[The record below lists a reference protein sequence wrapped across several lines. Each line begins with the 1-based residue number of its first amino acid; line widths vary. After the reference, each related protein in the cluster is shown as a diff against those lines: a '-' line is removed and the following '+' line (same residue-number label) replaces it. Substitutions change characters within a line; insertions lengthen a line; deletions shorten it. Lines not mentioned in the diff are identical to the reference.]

1 MQQPLAVKHRRVM
14 ACALSMAL
22 QGMVLTG
29 CMSGAERRQMNLQAD
44 ASTCQSYGAS
54 YGSPAY
60 TACMLEQQHRRDTQ
74 QRDSLE
80 RTQMTTDIARD
91 AQIMADRARKD
102 RCDRDPDRREC
113 RR

>member
-1 MQQPLAVKHRRVM
+1 MLQAHFLNYRRPALALCTATLLGAV
-14 ACALSMAL
+14 LS
-22 QGMVLTG
+22 G
-29 CMSGAERRQMNLQAD
+29 CMSGAERRQVHLQED
-44 ASTCQSYGAS
+44 AGTCQSYGAS

-60 TACMLEQQHRRDTQ
+60 TACMLEQQHRRDTA

-80 RTQMTTDIARD
+80 RTRMTTDIARD
-91 AQIMADRARKD
+91 SQIMADRARKD